1 MGFDVLILNSGEW
14 VLAEE
19 LPAEPWHI
27 LIYRQRLEK
36 RNELHVWLPR
46 RDTRGSGEYAFLRY
60 WVEGRTR
67 WRVEAPRDP
76 DRPRGLNAPQGA
88 SMRLRFTAPDGLV
101 VWAVSS
107 GQKRL
112 GDFTD
117 RELQELR
124 QRATVGPYSRI

>member
-1 MGFDVLILNSGEW
+1 MGFEVLILNSGEW

-27 LIYRQRLEK
+27 LIYRHRVER

-46 RDTRGSGEYAFLRY
+46 QDSRGSGDYAFLRY

-67 WRVEAPRDP
+67 WRVEAPKDP
-76 DRPRGLNAPQGA
+76 DRLRSTGGPVGQPR
-88 SMRLRFTAPDGLV
+88 RLRFTAPDGLV
-101 VWAVSS
+101 LWAEAP
-107 GQKRL
+107 GQRRL

-117 RELQELR
+117 RELQTMR
-124 QRATVGPYSRI
+124 QAARVGPYSRI